1 MDTFLAIAAIIC
13 GVVGIIGAIAP
24 IIPGTILSFAGLVLA
39 YCTEHSSISE
49 GTLWI
54 WGIISI
60 IVIALDYILP
70 GYFSKVFGGTKAGIT
85 GATIGVLIGAFV
97 MGPIGIIMGPFV
109 GAVVGEMIK
118 ERRALDKA
126 LVVGFG
132 SLLSFFVGTG
142 IKLIAAGWM
151 MYYIRKDLFELIK
164 SIV

>member
-1 MDTFLAIAAIIC
+1 MAIAAIIC

-39 YCTEHSSISE
+39 YCTKHSSISE

-151 MYYIRKDLFELIK
+151 MYYIWKDLFELIK